1 VIPTRAAAP
10 SSTWQLVEDRH
21 ESPLGRWTLVLA
33 LPHGPLAELVEAV
46 WASRG
51 EGVFTQEEILP
62 RTPTEVLFA
71 LGETHWLRDRAE
83 PKRDRAYTRAFVS
96 GLQRAPLV
104 VESPPDAEMA
114 GVRLRPAGAAAFL
127 RDTPAA
133 IAGSVIDLDLLLG
146 RGVESLRD
154 QLAATA
160 ALERRAGLLAS
171 AVERHLAGGRRLDAP
186 VCFAL
191 DQLLATRGAVPIRE
205 LARASGWSHRHFTE
219 RFRTGV
225 GVAPKAFARIARFE
239 AAFARLAEATRPRWA
254 ELALDCGY
262 FDQAHMIRDFREL
275 AGATPTEVL
284 RRRAPDGLGLLDE
297 TELGSLS
304 EPPVQGDEESPL
316 FVLAPP

>member
-1 VIPTRAAAP
+1 MQPLRAPADRERFV
-10 SSTWQLVEDRH
+10 LVEDRH
-21 ESPLGRWTLVLA
+21 ESALGRWEVVLA
-33 LPHGPLAELVEAV
+33 LPRGPLGDLVEAV

-71 LGETHWLRDRAE
+71 LGETHWLRDRAD
-83 PKRDRAYTRAFVS
+83 PSRDRAYTRAFVS
-96 GLQRAPLV
+96 GLQRGPLA

-133 IAGSVIDLDLLLG
+133 IAGAVIDLDLLLG

-154 QLAATA
+154 RLASTPDLDRRALLLAA
-160 ALERRAGLLAS
+160 
-171 AVERHLAGGRRLDAP
+171 AVERHLAGGRPLPAP
-186 VCFAL
+186 VRFAL
-191 DQLLATRGAVPIRE
+191 DQLVSTRGAAPIRE
-205 LARASGWSHRHFTE
+205 LVRASGWSHRHFTE
-219 RFRTGV
+219 SFRAGI
-225 GVAPKAFARIARFE
+225 GLPPKAFARIARFE
-239 AAFARLAEATRPRWA
+239 AAFVRLQSAARPRWA

-297 TELGSLS
+297 AELQARS
-304 EPPVQGDEESPL
+304 
-316 FVLAPP
+316 